1 MIPSSLTRIARA
13 IDAELTGPG
22 ADDVVVDGPVVIDSR
37 LAEAGSLYVA
47 RIGEHADGHLFAPAA
62 VAAGA
67 VAVLGLRP
75 IDGVPTLVVADVQD
89 AFARLA
95 RFVVDQSPDLQIVG
109 ITGSSGKTSTK
120 DLLAQVLATQGPTV
134 APVGSF
140 NSEVGVPLTVCRVTA
155 QTKYL
160 VAEMGADG
168 IGHIAY
174 LTKIAPPRIGIVL
187 NVGTAHLAGFG
198 SVEAIAS
205 TKSELVA
212 ALPPDGLAIL
222 NADDERVRA
231 MQAVTDA
238 RVLLVGTGRDADLR
252 ASDVTLD
259 ELGRPHFLLHGLTDD
274 PAPVPMALSLAGA
287 HQVGNALAVLAA
299 ARELGVETQQALTA
313 LQAAGPVSRWRMEI
327 FDLPGNRRIVND
339 AYNANPDSMAA
350 ALRAVAAMAAGP
362 DRRTI
367 AVLGQ
372 MLELG
377 DISYAA
383 HEQVGRLAAQVG
395 IDVLVAVGPGA
406 EPIGTAAQ
414 ALGVPVR
421 FVPDVDAAHEAVSGM
436 MEDGDV
442 VLFKSSRDSGLRYLG
457 DRITAEAGG
466 VVPQ

>member
-1 MIPSSLTRIARA
+1 MIPLSLAQIARA
-13 IDAELTGPG
+13 IDADLVGSG
-22 ADDVVVDGPVVIDSR
+22 DVIVDGPVVIDSR
-37 LAEAGSLYVA
+37 LAGPGSLYVA
-47 RIGEHADGHLFAPAA
+47 RIGEHADGHQFAPAA

-75 IDGVPTLVVADVQD
+75 IEPVPTLVVPDVQD

-95 RFVVDQSPDLQIVG
+95 RFVVDQCPDLHIVG

-140 NSEVGVPLTVCRVTA
+140 NSEVGVPLTVCRVMPD
-155 QTKYL
+155 TKYL

-168 IGHIAY
+168 VGHIAY
-174 LTKIAPPRIGIVL
+174 LTKIAPPSIGIVL

-212 ALPPDGLAIL
+212 ALPPGGLAIL

-238 RVLLVGTGRDADLR
+238 RVLLVGTSANADLR
-252 ASDVTLD
+252 ASEVTLD
-259 ELGRPHFLLHGLTDD
+259 DAGRARFVLHGWA
-274 PAPVPMALSLAGA
+274 PEPVPVVLSLAGA

-299 ARELGVETQQALTA
+299 ARELRVPDAQALTA
-313 LQAAGPVSRWRMEI
+313 IQQAGPVSRWRMEI
-327 FDLPGNRRIVND
+327 FDLPGGLRVVND

-350 ALRAVAAMAAGP
+350 ALRALSAMGRGSQ
-362 DRRTI
+362 RRTI

-377 DISYAA
+377 EISGAA
-383 HEQVGRLAAQVG
+383 HEQVGQLAAQVG

-406 EPIGTAAQ
+406 EPIATAAR
-414 ALGVPVR
+414 AGGVAVH
-421 FVPDVDAAHEAVSGM
+421 FVPDVDAAHEQLSAM

-457 DRITAEAGG
+457 DRIITEAGG

>member
-1 MIPSSLTRIARA
+1 MIPLPLPQIARA
-13 IDAELTGPG
+13 LEADLVGPD

-37 LAEAGSLYVA
+37 LAAPGSLYVA
-47 RIGEHADGHLFAPAA
+47 RIGEHADGHQFAPAA

-75 IDGVPTLVVADVQD
+75 IDGVPTLVVPDVQD

-95 RFVVDQSPDLQIVG
+95 RFVVDQCPRLHIIG

-155 QTKYL
+155 DTEYL

-168 IGHIAY
+168 VGHIAY
-174 LTKIAPPRIGIVL
+174 LTRIAPPGIGIVL

-212 ALPPDGLAIL
+212 ALPSNGLAIL

-238 RVLLVGTGRDADLR
+238 RVLLVGTAADAHLR
-252 ASDVTLD
+252 ASDIILD
-259 ELGRPHFLLHGLTDD
+259 EVGRPRFVLHGFTGD
-274 PAPVPMALSLAGA
+274 PVPVGLSLAGA

-299 ARELGVETQQALTA
+299 ARELGVPTDDALA
-313 LQAAGPVSRWRMEI
+313 AVQAAGPVSRWRMEI
-327 FDLPGNRRIVND
+327 FDLPGGVRVVND

-350 ALRAVAAMAAGP
+350 ALRAVAAMGAG
-362 DRRTI
+362 RRTI

-377 DISYAA
+377 DISVAA

-406 EPIGTAAQ
+406 EPIGAA
-414 ALGVPVR
+414 AEAAGVSVR
-421 FVPDVDAAHEAVSGM
+421 FVADVDAAHEQLNAM

>member
-1 MIPSSLTRIARA
+1 MIALSLPRIARA
-13 IDAELTGPG
+13 IGAELIGPDA
-22 ADDVVVDGPVVIDSR
+22 ADVIVDGPVVIDSR
-37 LAEAGSLYVA
+37 LAGPGSLYVA
-47 RIGEHADGHLFAPAA
+47 RIGEHADGHQFAPAA

-75 IDGVPTLVVADVQD
+75 IEGVPTLVVTDVQD

-95 RFVVDQSPDLQIVG
+95 RFVIDECPDLRIVG

-140 NSEVGVPLTVCRVTA
+140 NSEVGVPLTVCRVTE

-168 IGHIAY
+168 VGHIAY
-174 LTKIAPPRIGIVL
+174 LTKIAPPSIGIVL

-212 ALPPDGLAIL
+212 ALPSDGLAIL

-231 MQAVTDA
+231 MQSVTDA
-238 RVLLVGTGRDADLR
+238 RVILVGLAGDADLR

-259 ELGRPHFLLHGLTDD
+259 EAGRPRFAVHGFT
-274 PAPVPMALSLAGA
+274 AEPVAVSLSLAGA

-299 ARELGVETQQALTA
+299 ARELGVPDAQALAAIQT
-313 LQAAGPVSRWRMEI
+313 AGPASRWRMEI
-327 FDLPGNRRIVND
+327 FELPGGARIVND
-339 AYNANPDSMAA
+339 AYNANPDSMSA
-350 ALRAVAAMAAGP
+350 ALRALAAMGGGHQ
-362 DRRTI
+362 RRTV

-377 DISYAA
+377 DTSDAA
-383 HEQVGRLAAQVG
+383 HEQVGRLAAEVE

-414 ALGVPVR
+414 AAGVSVQ
-421 FVPDVDAAHEAVSGM
+421 FVPDVDAAHDVVSDM

>member
-1 MIPSSLTRIARA
+1 MIPLSLAQIAHA
-13 IDAELTGPG
+13 IDAELVGPG
-22 ADDVVVDGPVVIDSR
+22 AGDVVVDGPVVIDSR
-37 LAEAGSLYVA
+37 LAAPGSLYVA
-47 RIGEHADGHLFAPAA
+47 RIGEHADGHQFAPAA
-62 VAAGA
+62 AAAGA

-95 RFVVDQSPDLQIVG
+95 RFVIDQLPDLRIIG

-140 NSEVGVPLTVCRVTA
+140 NSEVGVPLTVCRVTPD
-155 QTKYL
+155 TRYL

-168 IGHIAY
+168 VGHIAY
-174 LTKIAPPRIGIVL
+174 LTRIAPPSIGIVL

-212 ALPPDGLAIL
+212 ALPAGGLAIL

-231 MQAVTDA
+231 MQSVTDA
-238 RVLLVGTGRDADLR
+238 RVLLVGTSADAELR
-252 ASDVTLD
+252 ASDITLD
-259 ELGRPHFLLHGLTDD
+259 EAGRPHFLLHGFADG
-274 PAPVPMALSLAGA
+274 PVPIALSLAGG
-287 HQVGNALAVLAA
+287 HQVGNALAVLGA
-299 ARELGVETQQALTA
+299 ARELGVPAEQALA
-313 LQAAGPVSRWRMEI
+313 AVQQAGPVSRWRMEI
-327 FDLPGNRRIVND
+327 FDLPGRRRVVND

-350 ALRAVAAMAAGP
+350 ALRAVAAMAAGSQ
-362 DRRTI
+362 RRTI

-377 DISYAA
+377 DSSQAA
-383 HEQVGRLAAQVG
+383 HEQVGRLAGQVG

-406 EPIGTAAQ
+406 EPIGAAAQ
-414 ALGVPVR
+414 DAGVSVR
-421 FVPDVDAAHEAVSGM
+421 FVPDVDAAHDLVSAM
-436 MEDGDV
+436 VEDGDV

-457 DRITAEAGG
+457 DRIITEAGG